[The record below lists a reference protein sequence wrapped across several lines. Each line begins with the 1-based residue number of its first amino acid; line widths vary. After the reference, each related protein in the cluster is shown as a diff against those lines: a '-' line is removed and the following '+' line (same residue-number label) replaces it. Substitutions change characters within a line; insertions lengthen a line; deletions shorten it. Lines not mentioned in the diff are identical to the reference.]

1 MAPVMLAASSLT
13 ATAST
18 AVDRSALRGRGTAAA
33 APRRASNVRAAAAAK
48 DDATSTAADRVALV
62 GRARYCVCSPR
73 HRWCIAHGSLKA
85 NKGSPWN
92 ERTCALV
99 AAGERL
105 EVLQWASGVGAPLP
119 VEREVYEQ
127 C

>member
-13 ATAST
+13 GTAST

-33 APRRASNVRAAAAAK
+33 APRRAANVRAAAAAK

-62 GRARYCVCSPR
+62 WTARYCVCSPR
-73 HRWCIAHGSLKA
+73 H
-85 NKGSPWN
+85 SPWFTLGEQGEPG
-92 ERTCALV
+92 ERADVCTGGC
-99 AAGERL
+99 AGERL